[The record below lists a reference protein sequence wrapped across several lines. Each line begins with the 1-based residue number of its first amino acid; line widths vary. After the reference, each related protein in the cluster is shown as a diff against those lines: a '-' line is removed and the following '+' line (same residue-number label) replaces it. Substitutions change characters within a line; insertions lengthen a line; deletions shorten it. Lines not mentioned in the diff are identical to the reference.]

1 MELNEIIWILFI
13 AIAIGYSFYSFR
25 ITKEDERFAV
35 TINGR
40 FQKLVGPGLLMKLPG
55 GAGNWEKL
63 QLGQLGHYTGDGI
76 ARFGDMALP
85 VKYSTKPQQGV
96 CIEKFDGNDVW
107 VTPSNVLS
115 VRCEKCGHHT
125 QVGV

>member
-1 MELNEIIWILFI
+1 MESNEIIWISII

-40 FQKLVGPGLLMKLPG
+40 FQKLVGPGLLLRLPG
-55 GAGNWEKL
+55 GVGHWEKL
-63 QLGQLGHYTGDGI
+63 QLGQLGPYTGDGI
-76 ARFGDMALP
+76 ARFGDTALP
-85 VKYSTKPQQGV
+85 VKHRVQPQQGV
-96 CIEKFDGNDVW
+96 CIEKFADNDVW

-125 QVGV
+125 QVSV